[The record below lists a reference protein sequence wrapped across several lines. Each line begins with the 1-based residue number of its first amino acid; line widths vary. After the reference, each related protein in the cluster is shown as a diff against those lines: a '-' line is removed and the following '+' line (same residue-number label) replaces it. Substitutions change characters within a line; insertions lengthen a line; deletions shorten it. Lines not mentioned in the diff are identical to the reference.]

1 MTEAAIPFRDTNFTV
16 APHAAVAVAGH
27 RLLWPDGG
35 LPVALDIAA
44 STLLDCYRVPTSPEA
59 LATDLEEV
67 VGLDAEAAMSAAI
80 AATTDFQRSGLVVAE
95 GQVPMPARELAY
107 PAGASP

>member
-1 MTEAAIPFRDTNFTV
+1 MPFRETNFSV
-16 APHAAVAVAGH
+16 APYSVVDMEGH
-27 RLLWPDGG
+27 RLIWPHGG
-35 LPVALDIAA
+35 LPVALDLAA
-44 STLLDCYRVPTSPEA
+44 TTLLDCYQVPTSPSA
-59 LATDLEEV
+59 LAADLEDA
-67 VGLDAEAAMSAAI
+67 VGLDADVAMEAAI